1 MFEPSKV
8 RRWSNLSSNMNYE
21 VYLDSTVHAW
31 VVKIDDK
38 WVARTVDNT
47 IRAEFDTI
55 EEGKDFIQTML
66 GASNET

>member
-1 MFEPSKV
+1 MSKV
-8 RRWSNLSSNMNYE
+8 RRWAKLSTNVNYE
-21 VYLDSTVHAW
+21 VYLDFTVHAW

-38 WVARTVDNT
+38 WIARTADNA